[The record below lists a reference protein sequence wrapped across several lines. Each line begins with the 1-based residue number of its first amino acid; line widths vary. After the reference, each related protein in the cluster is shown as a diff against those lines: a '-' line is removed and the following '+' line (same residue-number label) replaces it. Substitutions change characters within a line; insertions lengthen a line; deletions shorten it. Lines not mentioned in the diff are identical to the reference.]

1 MQVLLS
7 EQLKMREEMLNKNG
21 NTSEPE
27 GNQSSTSMEI
37 KTMKAELENMKTK
50 MEALQSD
57 YSELQQ
63 EYGKLSNKPKNASG
77 WASICW
83 RKIRNSFH
91 AKIDGDE
98 TGDGQQRPNPA
109 RRRSFKRRSSIS

>member
-7 EQLKMREEMLNKNG
+7 EQLKMREEMLDKSG

-27 GNQSSTSMEI
+27 GNQSSTNMEI
-37 KTMKAELENMKTK
+37 KTIKAELENMKTK

-57 YSELQQ
+57 YSDLQQ

-77 WASICW
+77 WALSW

-91 AKIDGDE
+91 AKLDGDE
-98 TGDGQQRPNPA
+98 TGDGQQKPNPA
-109 RRRSFKRRSSIS
+109 RKRIFKRRSSIS

>member
-1 MQVLLS
+1 
-7 EQLKMREEMLNKNG
+7 MREEMLDKSG

-27 GNQSSTSMEI
+27 GNQSSTNMEI
-37 KTMKAELENMKTK
+37 KTIKAELENMKTK

-57 YSELQQ
+57 YSDLQQ

-77 WASICW
+77 WALSW

-91 AKIDGDE
+91 AKFDGDE
-98 TGDGQQRPNPA
+98 TGDGQQKPNPA
-109 RRRSFKRRSSIS
+109 RKRIFKRRSSIS